1 MGWLN
6 LVLYRIWRLWLFTV
20 GLFWPPLLKSGL
32 DWGKVSS
39 VSWVDWRLEVAFV
52 DIVPPR
58 IHLAD
63 EWKCGQSYFACGFRQ
78 LFLATA
84 ISVSDEVE
92 QPKSINVVGFWIDLI
107 REPGWLRPWEIW
119 KWRLWPRVLKRPFH
133 RWLLATC
140 RWLGLS
146 LIHLP
151 RFHRAKLKTGNFWW
165 RLTVSAN
172 LVSLQEAQV
181 LFETAFTDAG
191 CTLAHDHGLQ
201 IIRGPNHRLEGSVLL
216 GCERLAWDF
225 VDLRFALSFS

>member
-1 MGWLN
+1 MPQPWHTLMSRGKINFCN
-6 LVLYRIWRLWLFTV
+6 LKC
-20 GLFWPPLLKSGL
+20 LKP
-32 DWGKVSS
+32 GKLQC
-39 VSWVDWRLEVAFV
+39 LEAAQAT
-52 DIVPPR
+52 
-58 IHLAD
+58 LTK
-63 EWKCGQSYFACGFRQ
+63 WNTSRQ
-78 LFLATA
+78 LPQPWQNLIARARETARATLSKWNA
-84 ISVSDEVE
+84 SRQLLNPDE
-92 QPKSINVVGFWIDLI
+92 I
-107 REPGWLRPWEIW
+107 
-119 KWRLWPRVLKRPFH
+119 
-133 RWLLATC
+133 
-140 RWLGLS
+140 
-146 LIHLP
+146 LP